1 MQMMDRKFDD
11 KHHRCTLTRYLKTQ
25 HWSSSKGRVF
35 PYFLIVL
42 SVAVINGYKLE
53 VYLCKLFT
61 FLLSASCLGTFP
73 TSRYP
78 YPDYK
83 PLLDLELI
91 L

>member
-1 MQMMDRKFDD
+1 MAIRK
-11 KHHRCTLTRYLKTQ
+11 KKLISRPVERRINNQILGV
-25 HWSSSKGRVF
+25 KG
-35 PYFLIVL
+35 
-42 SVAVINGYKLE
+42 
-53 VYLCKLFT
+53 
-61 FLLSASCLGTFP
+61 LSASYLGTFP